1 MNIATMTD
9 QQLINAYADVVH
21 DEPARTKFLELLDLA
36 DADKQAFLRRPQA
49 LTESAIWYAEHN
61 IAVFPLQPRSK
72 IPMPGSRG
80 SKDATT
86 DLDKIKSWWEQTPN
100 ANIAI
105 ATGHQF
111 DVIDVDGPA
120 GFDSIQN
127 LKPIADV
134 LASVHTPR
142 PGRHIYVKARN
153 ERKNGTKLM
162 DGIDI
167 RAKGGYVVAP
177 PSINPQGHIYTWL
190 ISPENLVTHCER

>member
-1 MNIATMTD
+1 MND
-9 QQLINAYADVVH
+9 QQLIDAYAKVVH
-21 DEPARTKFLELLDLA
+21 DEPARTKFLELLDQI
-36 DADKQAFLRRPQA
+36 DAEKHAFLRRPEA
-49 LTESAIWYAEHN
+49 LAESAVWYAQHN

-86 DLDKIKSWWEQTPN
+86 NLDQIKAWWEQTPN
-100 ANIAI
+100 ANIAV
-105 ATGHQF
+105 ATGLHF

-142 PGRHIYVKARN
+142 PGRHIYVKARAD
-153 ERKNGTKLM
+153 RKNGTKLM

-177 PSINPQGHIYTWL
+177 PSINQQGHIYTWL
-190 ISPENLVTHCER
+190 ITPENLVNYCER